1 MKYIRYYKKYILIL
15 VIFLVNLSLCFNR
28 SLWADEA
35 WTALLMQNDFKDMMG
50 IIANDVHPP
59 LYFIILKIFT
69 IFFGENIFVMKIVSL
84 IPVIILMILGV
95 YYINKLFN
103 NDTVASI
110 FILLVGLSPS
120 CLHMTVEL
128 RMYSWSILFVTWT
141 GFLGYSIYLN
151 NNIKDKIL
159 FVISGLLA
167 AYTHNFNIIAEIFV
181 YGIFFIAMFLKN
193 KKTIKDSIIISL
205 VTIVG
210 YLPWLVISFN
220 QLRQV
225 NEDFWLWPL
234 NFTDVAQ
241 MIIYPF
247 NSLCHNEIPSPLI
260 LIMIAMPLL
269 LAILLFIMLAYKI
282 FIIKLKKKDLVFA
295 LLCYLPMYCI
305 IAFGIIY
312 GLLIR
317 PVFVARYMHSTLGLF
332 FLAIAIA
339 ISNIDRKNIKA
350 AAILVLI
357 CNIIY
362 GYVFNFQRE
371 YLNGTEETLSF
382 LENLNKDNS
391 RIKLIVTDI
400 YLLSTTTLNYYVPDY
415 IIYSNA
421 DYDIYSSEEEFLY
434 ITDREEDKFD
444 ENLLDEKNIGYK
456 KIYTSNI
463 DNEYF
468 FDIYLIN

>member
-1 MKYIRYYKKYILIL
+1 
-15 VIFLVNLSLCFNR
+15 
-28 SLWADEA
+28 
-35 WTALLMQNDFKDMMG
+35 
-50 IIANDVHPP
+50 
-59 LYFIILKIFT
+59 
-69 IFFGENIFVMKIVSL
+69 
-84 IPVIILMILGV
+84 
-95 YYINKLFN
+95 
-103 NDTVASI
+103 
-110 FILLVGLSPS
+110 
-120 CLHMTVEL
+120 
-128 RMYSWSILFVTWT
+128 
-141 GFLGYSIYLN
+141 
-151 NNIKDKIL
+151 
-159 FVISGLLA
+159 
-167 AYTHNFNIIAEIFV
+167 
-181 YGIFFIAMFLKN
+181 MFLKN

-456 KIYTSNI
+456 KIYTGNI